1 MEIKVRLQRADR
13 NQFRLEP
20 TDLDRLV
27 PPDHPVRAV
36 WRFVGQLDLSPFHE
50 AIRAREGH
58 PGRPPIDPAIL
69 FCLWLY
75 ATLEGNGSARE
86 LERLADYHHAYRWI
100 CGGVSVNHHTLSD
113 FRVEHEA
120 FLDDLL
126 TGSVVAL
133 MAAGVGSLEEVAQD
147 GLRTRAAAGS
157 SSFHRK
163 ATLERKLAEA
173 RSRIERLKGETS
185 SDPAASSRRRQ
196 AAEERAARE
205 MEERARA
212 ALGHLEEIE
221 RRRQEQA
228 KKHKKR
234 AEKQKEARS
243 SLSDPEARI
252 LKMCDGG
259 YRPAYNLQ
267 LVTDTASG
275 AVSAVEVTNESSDKH
290 RIEPMVEQIRRRFGK
305 APGRWLADSGYSG
318 TQDVEYL
325 ASVGQTGIEAF
336 MPLPAGRGGGI
347 AKSPRPYVG
356 SAILAWRERM
366 QSERGKAIYKRRY
379 LIEWVNAG
387 MRNRGLTQLT
397 VRGKLKVG
405 AVLLWQALAH
415 NFLCLLRAGA
425 AIAPLPT

>member
-1 MEIKVRLQRADR
+1 MKGKVRLQVADR
-13 NQFRLEP
+13 NQLLLVP

-27 PPDHPVRAV
+27 PLDHEVRSV
-36 WRFVGQLDLSPFHE
+36 WRFVGQLDLSPLHE

-75 ATLEGNGSARE
+75 ATLEGIGSARE
-86 LERLADYHHAYRWI
+86 LERLTDYHHAYRWI

-113 FRVEHEA
+113 FRVEEEA

-126 TGSVVAL
+126 TRSVVAL
-133 MAAGVGSLEEVAQD
+133 MKAGVASLEEVAQD

-163 ATLERKLAEA
+163 ATLEAKLAGA
-173 RSRIERLKGETS
+173 RSRIERLKAEVT

-196 AAEERAARE
+196 AAAERAARE
-205 MEERARA
+205 TEERARA
-212 ALGHLEEIE
+212 ALDHLEKIE
-221 RRRQEQA
+221 RRREEQA
-228 KKHKKR
+228 KKDKKR

-252 LKMCDGG
+252 IKMSDGG

-275 AVSAVEVTNESSDKH
+275 AVVALEVTNESSDKH
-290 RIEPMVEQIRRRFGK
+290 RVRPMVEQIQRRFGK
-305 APGRWLADSGYSG
+305 APRRWLADSGYNG

-336 MPLPAGRGGGI
+336 MPLPAGRGGGV
-347 AKSPRPYVG
+347 AKSPRPYVEP
-356 SAILAWRERM
+356 AILAWRERM
-366 QSERGKAIYKRRY
+366 QSERGKGIYKRRY

-387 MRNRGLTQLT
+387 MRNRGLTHLT

-415 NFLCLLRAGA
+415 NFLCLLRSGTSFSR
-425 AIAPLPT
+425 LPT